1 MKETKNIFLISK
13 TLNKKKS
20 FGLKDLYWFYIIN
33 LDKRERL
40 YKINKIDYN
49 TWKGIINAYMEEIFR
64 KMIYETYI
72 VKLDLHM
79 GDLFI
84 AREKLISEINPKTG
98 KLEIINSRI
107 DWKQTIELWNQ
118 DAEAKRDKKKVFFM
132 NEHTDGYRLFYVWNI
147 FHCKAKNKNAYRL
160 IICKKQRRK
169 LYETALKGLLSND
182 YPVKDN
188 YRFKY
193 KYKKNRLYAEV
204 KKRLSL
210 QEI

>member
-1 MKETKNIFLISK
+1 MKEIKNIFLNSK

-33 LDKRERL
+33 LDKREHL
-40 YKINKIDYN
+40 YKIDYN

-107 DWKQTIELWNQ
+107 DWKQTIEFGIRMLKQ
-118 DAEAKRDKKKVFFM
+118 KEIRKKYF
-132 NEHTDGYRLFYVWNI
+132 L
-147 FHCKAKNKNAYRL
+147 
-160 IICKKQRRK
+160 
-169 LYETALKGLLSND
+169 
-182 YPVKDN
+182 
-188 YRFKY
+188 
-193 KYKKNRLYAEV
+193 
-204 KKRLSL
+204 
-210 QEI
+210 